1 MSAWVPIL
9 ASGLFSILWQTVA
22 VAAVCFAAA
31 ILLVSHLRYQ
41 RMSLEAHDEDG
52 SSMKTDE
59 AFRIRIARYLGSM
72 HREPAPFSTII
83 FTLHDIESL
92 HEEFGDD
99 SVDDMM
105 NYLLDELKAVL
116 RASDSVLRYD
126 RHRIGLVAA
135 VGLDGVESFLSR
147 LHRSSELEA
156 FRTRSGVLK
165 KLRVRIGV
173 STCPE
178 NGDTVYQLMGAAE
191 KALQLA
197 LAELDSSWQIAQG
210 MVEREVER
218 DVGYHGD
225 APPERAVGSEADAGE
240 EDAEAGDKEAEE
252 SPRDGGLLGLLG
264 RKSAPARPPAP
275 EADAGEEDTEAGDT
289 EVEEPP
295 RVGGLLGLLGRKS
308 APARSPAPEADAGE
322 EDAKAG
328 DEEVE
333 ESPRDGGLFGL
344 LGRKSAPARSPAPET
359 EDEEE
364 GDEAEDEDDEDA
376 LAKNIDPLTGLL
388 RSERVGGALQ
398 KYVARYRKDEEPVT
412 LLYMDIDSLEQYN
425 EHYGEAAGDAILT
438 KLGEIL
444 DHGVRQ
450 EDLLGRVGGEE
461 FIIGMNV
468 EAASALVAAK
478 RLCAL
483 IKASA
488 VYFGGNKLRFT
499 VCIGVAGFPDHG
511 GVAKTLFDRSLIAMR
526 AAKYRGRSKCMMYD
540 PQLRS
545 SRVADPEEPVT
556 EDAF

>member
-1 MSAWVPIL
+1 MSAWAPIL
-9 ASGLFSILWQTVA
+9 AIGLFSILWQTVA

-41 RMSLEAHDEDG
+41 RMSLEAHDEGG
-52 SSMKTDE
+52 SSMNTGE

-83 FTLHDIESL
+83 FTLHDIEAL

-105 NYLLDELKAVL
+105 NYLLDELKTVL

-126 RHRIGLVAA
+126 RHRIGLVAT

-197 LAELDSSWQIAQG
+197 MAEFDSSWQIARG
-210 MVEREVER
+210 MVQRKVEH
-218 DVGYHGD
+218 DGGYRSD
-225 APPERAVGSEADAGE
+225 ASPERAASPSEKRNDE
-240 EDAEAGDKEAEE
+240 PEDE
-252 SPRDGGLLGLLG
+252 SPRNGGLLGLLG
-264 RKSAPARPPAP
+264 K
-275 EADAGEEDTEAGDT
+275 
-289 EVEEPP
+289 
-295 RVGGLLGLLGRKS
+295 KS
-308 APARSPAPEADAGE
+308 APARSPAPEADADAE
-322 EDAKAG
+322 EDATDAG
-328 DEEVE
+328 AEEGVE
-333 ESPRDGGLFGL
+333 FPRDGGLFGR
-344 LGRKSAPARSPAPET
+344 LGKKSAPDRSPAPEADADAEEEAT
-359 EDEEE
+359 DAGAEEGAEFPRDGGLFGRLGRKSTPARSQAPNDEDEEE
-364 GDEAEDEDDEDA
+364 GDEAEDEDDEDV

-388 RSERVGGALQ
+388 RSERMGGALQ

-425 EHYGEAAGDAILT
+425 AHYGEAAGDAILT
-438 KLGEIL
+438 RLGEIL

-450 EDLLGRVGGEE
+450 QDLLGRVGGEE

-468 EAASALVAAK
+468 EPASALIAAK
-478 RLCAL
+478 RLCAM

-488 VYFGGNKLRFT
+488 VDFGGNKLRFT

-526 AAKYRGRSKCMMYD
+526 AAKYRGRSKCIMYD
-540 PQLRS
+540 PQMRS